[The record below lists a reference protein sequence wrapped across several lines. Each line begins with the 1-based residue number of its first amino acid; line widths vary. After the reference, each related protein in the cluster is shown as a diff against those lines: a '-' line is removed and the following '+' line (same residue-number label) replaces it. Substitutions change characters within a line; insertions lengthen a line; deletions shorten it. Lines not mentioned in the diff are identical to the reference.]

1 MYANKYK
8 VNVIFSCFNIADFER
23 GVRNSAFSNGKL
35 KNIQVKS
42 PDVVV
47 FQIGENV
54 SYEDITV
61 YGDVFF
67 TRYRELVE
75 GFKDSKRVVCIP
87 FWPVKEK
94 INIITDVAFSTGSR
108 ICDLSHLRCGID
120 PENFA
125 SSYKNTD
132 SRESVLILA
141 IQEWTESQKYSVR
154 SF

>member
-1 MYANKYK
+1 MYRSFDLYLCLLDLK
-8 VNVIFSCFNIADFER
+8 I
-23 GVRNSAFSNGKL
+23 SAFSNGKL

-108 ICDLSHLRCGID
+108 ICDLSHLRSGIA

-154 SF
+154 FF

>member
-1 MYANKYK
+1 MTL
-8 VNVIFSCFNIADFER
+8 FNSFLKLVQENLCMFINER
-23 GVRNSAFSNGKL
+23 EIIL
-35 KNIQVKS
+35 LILIQS
-42 PDVVV
+42 LL
-47 FQIGENV
+47 
-54 SYEDITV
+54 DITV

-108 ICDLSHLRCGID
+108 ICDLSHLRSGID